1 VLVDNKSVAE
11 IGERHLVCHG
21 FERFGERARVRRARV
36 RRPITVTGG
45 TPGARSKGASP
56 VWSSTITSL

>member
-45 TPGARSKGASP
+45 TPGACSKGAST